1 MPCDAQ
7 AQLAQKLW
15 RVGFLTPTSLPE
27 TSSATPSM
35 TLSVFTQRMKE
46 LGWVAGQTFT
56 LEARFTKRDEQ
67 KLRSAALE
75 LAGQPVDVIVAVSS
89 TALNAASEA
98 TATIPIIA
106 IDLETDPVAKG
117 FATSLARPSKNITGV
132 FLDLP

>member
-15 RVGFLTPTSLPE
+15 QVGFLTPTSLPE

-56 LEARFTKRDEQ
+56 
-67 KLRSAALE
+67 
-75 LAGQPVDVIVAVSS
+75 
-89 TALNAASEA
+89 
-98 TATIPIIA
+98 
-106 IDLETDPVAKG
+106 
-117 FATSLARPSKNITGV
+117 
-132 FLDLP
+132 